1 MYMYMYLI
9 NTDPLWN
16 PHSGVTPYSGLELT
30 FPPNPLPPPHTYS
43 SLHGGPPLGS
53 SCHFI
58 RYTVVE
64 VLLQVNLQ
72 YIIPHAHLTLY
83 PWILTRVARVWWSDV
98 LRSNDDGIGMTVGL
112 ELSQPARQ
120 CDGRPTESVGSK
132 LERLWGLKRYGER
145 RDDRGTLTLGRKIYN
160 KLRKSY
166 VIFKM
171 QSKLTM
177 FRVPRSVPDLGFL
190 SSVIIILFQLTTL
203 WETLFLVFWRTVF
216 LQSFK

>member
-9 NTDPLWN
+9 NTDPLCN
-16 PHSGVTPYSGLELT
+16 PHSGGTPYSALELT
-30 FPPNPLPPPHTYS
+30 FTPNSPHTHTHTLLPS
-43 SLHGGPPLGS
+43 WRSPPWAQAVILSGSGGKSPLY
-53 SCHFI
+53 H
-58 RYTVVE
+58 TT
-64 VLLQVNLQ
+64 QT
-72 YIIPHAHLTLY
+72 LTLY

-145 RDDRGTLTLGRKIYN
+145 RDDRGTLTLSRKIYN
-160 KLRKSY
+160 KLRKSF

-177 FRVPRSVPDLGFL
+177 FRSP
-190 SSVIIILFQLTTL
+190 
-203 WETLFLVFWRTVF
+203 TVDQC
-216 LQSFK
+216 LI